1 MSNLRPRNRP
11 SSFYPR
17 GSSALLV
24 RSPASPAR
32 RAGDLLALARER
44 ERAGFIDRAI
54 EAYEAA
60 IERADESGES
70 SVLAEALR
78 RLGVVQ
84 HHRDEQVSARTL
96 AERSFDVAMDA
107 GHDILA
113 AEALNLIAA
122 VEFESGAIP
131 AARQIYQRALALA
144 GTNLEIRARIEQN
157 LGVLANVQGNL
168 PAALEHY
175 QRSLDACR
183 SLGDEHGCAIAYHN
197 LGMISADQQL
207 WDDAD
212 RYFTSS
218 VEIARRNG
226 DVRLEGLCLLN
237 HCEVHLAR
245 QHYDLAR
252 ENAEAALAIF
262 DRLDARLDK
271 ADAYKVLGVVYRDTG
286 RHALA
291 ESRLTA
297 AIDLAV
303 STSSVLSQAEAT
315 RELARLYQAMGRNQ
329 EALTLLN
336 TAHSLFEHLD
346 ARVDMFDVLA
356 KRARLEDTYLAI
368 VRNWGQSIES
378 ADSYTHGHCERVAGY
393 ALEVARQLGFDEAA
407 LTTIRLGAYLHDLG
421 KVKVPHEVLN
431 KPGSLTREEFEVM
444 QMHPVWGIELL
455 ENVEFPWDIKPI
467 IRWHHEKYDGSGYPD
482 RLRGDEI
489 PVNAQVICIVDV
501 YDALTTTRSYRKAL
515 DKGEALRRMRES
527 KHWWRPDVYD
537 AFMQTVG
544 AEENAGAG
552 KVDGRDACAEGDG
565 PGIVRGEAA

>member
-1 MSNLRPRNRP
+1 MEQAIAAYTS
-11 SSFYPR
+11 
-17 GSSALLV
+17 
-24 RSPASPAR
+24 
-32 RAGDLLALARER
+32 
-44 ERAGFIDRAI
+44 AI
-54 EAYEAA
+54 EEA
-60 IERADESGES
+60 ERTGER
-70 SVLAEALR
+70 SVLSESLR
-78 RLGVVQ
+78 RLAVIQ
-84 HHRDEQVSARTL
+84 HHQNNEVLARNL
-96 AERSFDVAMDA
+96 CHRSYREALDT
-107 GHDILA
+107 GHFVLA
-113 AEALNLIAA
+113 AEALNVLAGIDFERGDIA
-122 VEFESGAIP
+122 E
-131 AARQIYQRALALA
+131 ARELYRRALALA
-144 GTNLEIRARIEQN
+144 DNNLEIRARIEQN
-157 LGVLANVQGNL
+157 LGILSNIQGDL
-168 PAALEHY
+168 QEALEHY

-183 SLGDEHGCAIAYHN
+183 SIGDEHGCALAYHN
-197 LGMISADQQL
+197 LGMVSADQQL

-245 QHYDLAR
+245 QRYDLAK
-252 ENAEAALAIF
+252 ESAESALAIF

-271 ADAYKVLGVVYRDTG
+271 ADAYKVLGLVYRETG
-286 RHALA
+286 RLALA
-291 ESRLTA
+291 ESRFIA
-297 AIDLAV
+297 SIELAKD
-303 STSSVLSQAEAT
+303 TGSVLSQAEAS

-356 KRARLEDTYLAI
+356 KRARLEETYLAI

-378 ADSYTHGHCERVAGY
+378 ADSYTHGHCERVASYG
-393 ALEVARQLGFDEAA
+393 LQVARELGFDETA

-489 PVNAQVICIVDV
+489 PMNAQVICIVDV

-515 DKGEALRRMRES
+515 DKEEALRRMRES

-537 AFMQTVG
+537 AFMRTVG
-544 AEENAGAG
+544 AEDGGEAGGAGAG
-552 KVDGRDACAEGDG
+552 DTCAEGDG